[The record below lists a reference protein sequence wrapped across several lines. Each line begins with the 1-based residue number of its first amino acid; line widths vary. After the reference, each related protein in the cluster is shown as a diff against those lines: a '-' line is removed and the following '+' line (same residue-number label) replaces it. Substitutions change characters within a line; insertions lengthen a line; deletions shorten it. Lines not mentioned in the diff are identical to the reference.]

1 MTEPSRRRS
10 TKKIG
15 PAPRQDQDARPGQPF
30 PPDQHAS
37 AEVADHAIEAG
48 SIHPNVHYI
57 CRRLADHG
65 HLALL
70 VGGAVRDLLL
80 GIRPKDFDLATSARP
95 EEVERLFRNARIIGR
110 RFRLVLVR
118 YPDMSVE
125 IATFRAEP
133 GRLKN
138 GMILRDNR
146 YGTMEEDVRRRDFT
160 INALTL
166 DPLEGKLYDFVGAM
180 DDLRAGIIRTIKPP
194 EDSYREDPVRMLR
207 AVRFQCRLGLKIDPE
222 CQRAIPPAAK
232 LLGEVSRHRLADELQ
247 RLLTGG
253 HAEAM
258 CRELEPLGLLRPL
271 LRREPFPWFFG
282 PGAGKSGKAE
292 SPLKILGPLLREL
305 DRWAREGEEP
315 LPPTVALLA
324 LLVTLG
330 PEELREFLAAAPEA
344 DVISRRHRQQ
354 KLDPRLADMLAAWG
368 LLNGQ
373 VGPALAILQAANRL
387 AGHGPEAARD
397 AGFCAAI
404 AGSREAWLLLGALR
418 GVLDGRGDFL
428 DAGLSLLPQLPDL
441 PILDHPRPPE
451 RRRSPAKPHHIRS
464 QRSGRSGRRRG
475 KRKPTGE
482 RR

>member
-1 MTEPSRRRS
+1 MGG
-10 TKKIG
+10 K
-15 PAPRQDQDARPGQPF
+15 GQTQPTVSD
-30 PPDQHAS
+30 PHAS
-37 AEVADHAIEAG
+37 AEVTDHPIKTS
-48 SIHPNVHYI
+48 SIHPNVHFI

-80 GIRPKDFDLATSARP
+80 GIPPKDFDLATSARP

-118 YPDMSVE
+118 YPDMLVE
-125 IATFRAEP
+125 ISTFRAEP

-146 YGTMEEDVRRRDFT
+146 YGTLEEDVRRRDFT
-160 INALTL
+160 INAFTL
-166 DPLEGKLYDFVGAM
+166 DPLEGTLYDFVGGM
-180 DDLRAGIIRTIKPP
+180 GDLRAGIIRTIKPP
-194 EDSYREDPVRMLR
+194 KDSFTEDPVRMLR

-222 CQRAIPPAAK
+222 CQRAIPAAAK
-232 LLGEVSRHRLADELQ
+232 LLGDVSRHRLADELQ

-258 CRELEPLGLLRPL
+258 CAELEPLGLLRPL
-271 LRREPFPWFFG
+271 LNREPFPWFFG
-282 PGAGKSGKAE
+282 SAGGKSGRGK
-292 SPLKILGPLLREL
+292 SPLKILNPLLQEL

-324 LLVTLG
+324 LLVALG
-330 PEELREFLAAAPEA
+330 PEELREFLAGAPQEEG
-344 DVISRRHRQQ
+344 ISRRHQ
-354 KLDPRLADMLAAWG
+354 KQGLDPRLADMLSAWG

-387 AGHGPEAARD
+387 IVHGPKAAWD
-397 AGFCAAI
+397 AEFCAAI
-404 AGSREAWLLLGALR
+404 PGSREAWLLLGALR
-418 GVLDGRGDFL
+418 GVLGGAADFL
-428 DAGLSLLPQLPDL
+428 EAGLSLLPQLPDL

-451 RRRSPAKPHHIRS
+451 RRRSAAKPHHIHS
-464 QRSGRSGRRRG
+464 QRSGRPGRRRG
-475 KRKPTGE
+475 KRRPGGKQSGKPGGK
-482 RR
+482 RP

>member
-15 PAPRQDQDARPGQPF
+15 PAPRRDQDARPGQPF

-118 YPDMSVE
+118 YPDMLVE

-247 RLLTGG
+247 RLGYALVIFPGGAVRALAATAQRYYASLLATGSN
-253 HAEAM
+253 AAMSEAM
-258 CRELEPLGLLRPL
+258 FDFSALQELLGT
-271 LRREPFPWFFG
+271 
-282 PGAGKSGKAE
+282 AGM
-292 SPLKILGPLLREL
+292 L
-305 DRWAREGEEP
+305 ARGE
-315 LPPTVALLA
+315 AYD
-324 LLVTLG
+324 
-330 PEELREFLAAAPEA
+330 PEA
-344 DVISRRHRQQ
+344 D
-354 KLDPRLADMLAAWG
+354 
-368 LLNGQ
+368 
-373 VGPALAILQAANRL
+373 
-387 AGHGPEAARD
+387 
-397 AGFCAAI
+397 
-404 AGSREAWLLLGALR
+404 
-418 GVLDGRGDFL
+418 
-428 DAGLSLLPQLPDL
+428 
-441 PILDHPRPPE
+441 
-451 RRRSPAKPHHIRS
+451 
-464 QRSGRSGRRRG
+464 
-475 KRKPTGE
+475 
-482 RR
+482 